1 LTTFSS
7 SLSALGWSPRWQ
19 TLRGEVSEAGAFP
32 GRVIHRDRGFAT
44 ISTGDDVLT
53 FALPD
58 RLGQLVTGDWVA
70 IGADGISEMMPR
82 KGALRRRGP
91 DGVEQILAANLD
103 VVLLVCGIDRPVK
116 AGRIQRGA
124 IQAWDAGASPTV
136 ILNKADLGSTAELR
150 SDIEQETPGLDV
162 IEVSTVTGAGLD
174 LVRKAV
180 GGRTVVLLG
189 ESGAGKS
196 SLMNALAGEN
206 LAGIA
211 AVRAS
216 DSKGRHTTTRRE
228 LHVVPGT
235 GIVIDT
241 PGTREFGLAAEQA
254 SIDAA
259 FSDIEEIAL
268 ACRFYDCR
276 HDTEPGCAVR
286 AAIESGALSAKRL
299 ESFKRLQRE
308 VDSEI
313 LRANPHERR
322 RYERRFAKVV
332 KDAVRIKRGEE
343 P

>member
-1 LTTFSS
+1 MTGFSS
-7 SLSALGWSPRWQ
+7 SLDALGWSPRWSA
-19 TLRGEVSEAGAFP
+19 LLSEAPGPGAIP

-58 RLGQLVTGDWVA
+58 RLAQLVTGDWVA
-70 IGADGISEMMPR
+70 IGEDGISTMLPR

-136 ILNKADLGSTAELR
+136 VLNKADLGPTEKLR
-150 SDIEQETPGLDV
+150 WDIEHENPGLDV
-162 IEVSTVTGAGLD
+162 IEVSTLTGVGLD
-174 LVRKAV
+174 RVRAAI

-196 SLMNALAGEN
+196 SLMNALAGED

-211 AVRAS
+211 AVRSGDA
-216 DSKGRHTTTRRE
+216 KGRHTTTRRE

-241 PGTREFGLAAEQA
+241 PGTREFGLAADQA

-259 FSDIEEIAL
+259 FSDIEEIAH

-286 AAIESGALSAKRL
+286 AAIESGTLSARRL
-299 ESFKRLQRE
+299 ESRARLQRE
-308 VDSEI
+308 VDSET
-313 LRANPHERR
+313 LRASPHERR
-322 RYERRFAKVV
+322 RYERRFSKIGRE
-332 KDAVRIKRGEE
+332 AVRLKRGEE
-343 P
+343 V

>member
-1 LTTFSS
+1 MTDSS
-7 SLSALGWSPRWQ
+7 AALNALGWSERWSA
-19 TLRGEVSEAGAFP
+19 LLAEIPEPAIP

-44 ISTGDDVLT
+44 ISTGDDVLA

-70 IGADGISEMMPR
+70 IGDEGISGILPR

-136 ILNKADLGSTAELR
+136 VLNKADLGPTEKFR
-150 SDIEQETPGLDV
+150 SDIELENPGLEV
-162 IEVSTVTGAGLD
+162 IEVSTVTGVGID
-174 LVRKAV
+174 LVRQAV

-196 SLMNALAGEN
+196 SLMNALAGEK

-211 AVRAS
+211 AVRPS

-241 PGTREFGLAAEQA
+241 PGTREFGLAADQA

-259 FSDIEEIAL
+259 FADIEQIAL
-268 ACRFYDCR
+268 SCRFYDCR
-276 HDTEPGCAVR
+276 HATEPGCAVR

-299 ESFKRLQRE
+299 ESFNRLQRE

-313 LRANPHERR
+313 LRANPHELRR
-322 RYERRFAKVV
+322 HERRFAKVV
-332 KDAVRIKRGEE
+332 KQAVRIKRGEE